1 MNFDDQRRIYHH
13 KRNAV
18 GADTKLGH
26 RYSNAIGHLE
36 HLENLQREQTRTLKE
51 IDELEFEEIL

>member
-13 KRNAV
+13 KRNSV

-26 RYSNAIGHLE
+26 QYSNAIGHLE
-36 HLENLQREQTRTLKE
+36 QLENLQREQTRTLKE
-51 IDELEFEEIL
+51 IDELEFEEML